1 MVSRPQP
8 RKRVLLVEDEPLIA
22 VALETTL
29 RELGFDVVATATHV
43 SSALAAVSRETIDC
57 AILDVSLGSQRIDAV
72 ADALAARG
80 CPFFFMTGYGVSD
93 LPAGHAARVML
104 QKPFRLE
111 QLVAALHTEF
121 GLAGEGPRRFEAG
134 SSPTRERPP
143 KPRPLSSI
151 PTPGL

>member
-1 MVSRPQP
+1 VSRTES

-29 RELGFDVVATATHV
+29 RELGFEVVATATQV
-43 SSALAAVSRETIDC
+43 SSALEAISRETVDC
-57 AILDVSLGSQRIDAV
+57 AILDISLGSQRIDAV
-72 ADALAARG
+72 ADVLAARG

-93 LPAGHAARVML
+93 LPAGHSARAML
-104 QKPFRLE
+104 QKPFRLD

-121 GLAGEGPRRFEAG
+121 GMAGESLRRFEAG
-134 SSPTRERPP
+134 SSLNRERPA